1 MPEYIVNLW
10 LDGYDTEEQM
20 EKACD
25 EFIYDQLNFTAS
37 SVRLKRSDYASL
49 LARHNALVDAVAWER
64 ECWDVEMLTQHKLNS
79 SRQSTIDSYFES
91 DSTYKAARAEVDRL
105 IANETA
111 ADCKEDG

>member
-37 SVRLKRSDYASL
+37 SVRVKRSDYDAL
-49 LARHNALVDAVAWER
+49 LARHNALVKAVRWER
-64 ECWDVEMLTQHKLNS
+64 ECEDVAHWRYEVWEMAEVGSGDCEIYTVAQCI
-79 SRQSTIDSYFES
+79 RDE
-91 DSTYKAARAEVDRL
+91 ARAEVDRL
-105 IANETA
+105 LEE
-111 ADCKEDG
+111 K